1 MAALY
6 FLACVCCFSVIA
18 WIMVRSIG
26 KPDFPSDGDDDGGLP
41 GNGGLPIIDLPPG
54 GKSEDLLMDRW
65 YTSPSKQ
72 RSRIPV

>member
-6 FLACVCCFSVIA
+6 FIACVCCFSLIA

-26 KPDFPSDGDDDGGLP
+26 RPNFPSDGDDDGGLP

-54 GKSEDLLMDRW
+54 GCIEDLLLDRW
-65 YTSPSKQ
+65 HPSTSKKKK
-72 RSRIPV
+72 PVA